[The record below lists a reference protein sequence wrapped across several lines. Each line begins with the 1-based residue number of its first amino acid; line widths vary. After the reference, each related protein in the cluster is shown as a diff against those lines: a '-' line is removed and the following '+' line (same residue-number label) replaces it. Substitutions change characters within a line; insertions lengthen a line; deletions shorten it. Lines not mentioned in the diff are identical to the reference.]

1 MTMLNI
7 DNALLVIIDIQGK
20 LAEVVHESEKH
31 NAAAMR
37 MIAGAQ
43 ALEIPILLTAQAPH
57 KIGHTTE
64 QVREL
69 LPTQHEFARM
79 GFSIYTSPEIRLT
92 LKASG
97 RKQMILCG
105 FESHICVYQSA
116 LDLMEAGYEVYI
128 LTDAVSSRDPQNKKY
143 ILKELRGEG
152 AHLINVE
159 TVFYALMRDPNH
171 PAFRAISKIIR

>member
-1 MTMLNI
+1 MLKTE
-7 DNALLVIIDIQGK
+7 NALLIIIDIQGK
-20 LAEVVHESEKH
+20 LAEVVDQSEKH
-31 NAAAMR
+31 NAAAMK

-43 ALEIPILLTAQAPH
+43 ALELPILLTAQAPH

-69 LPTQHEFARM
+69 LPEQHEFARM
-79 GFSIYTSPEIRLT
+79 GFSVYTSPEIVDT

-105 FESHICVYQSA
+105 FESHICIYQSA

-128 LTDAVSSRDPQNKKY
+128 LVDAVSSRDPQNKSY
-143 ILKELRGEG
+143 ILQELRAEG

-159 TVFYALMRDPNH
+159 TAFYAMMRDPNH
-171 PAFRAISKIIR
+171 PAFKQLSKLVR